1 MGARERTVGQVSLA
15 SFPAAD
21 LAHIHEYAPMSV
33 FRGKHIFLT
42 GATGWFGQWLQFALT
57 ESRISTLAERD
68 FPDTIEPIDFLIHAA
83 PSQTRE
89 TLDFAHR
96 HGCKRALFISSGAVY
111 ARDDAYANAKRRDE
125 AICKAH
131 ALKPVIARCFTF
143 VGPGQKLGA
152 HWAVGNFLADAIAGR
167 TIKVKGDGSAIRSY
181 MHMADLVVA
190 LLAIL
195 ADGEGAHD
203 VGSPEPVSIEDL
215 ALKIGDMAGVAAVI
229 EGKPSEP
236 DYYVPNNTAPVRI
249 GLDDALRR
257 TYAWLKQ

>member
-1 MGARERTVGQVSLA
+1 MN
-15 SFPAAD
+15 FPQAD
-21 LAHIHEYAPMSV
+21 LAHIHANAPMQV
-33 FRGKHIFLT
+33 FRGKHIFIT
-42 GATGWFGQWLQFALT
+42 GATGWFGQWLRFALT
-57 ESRISTLAERD
+57 ESTLSWPLERTL
-68 FPDTIEPIDFLIHAA
+68 PEAIAPIDFLIHAA

-181 MHMADLVVA
+181 MHMADLAVA
-190 LLAIL
+190 LLTLL
-195 ADGEGAHD
+195 AEGEGTHD

-215 ALKIGDMAGVAAVI
+215 AVKVGDLAGVPAII
-229 EGKPSEP
+229 EGNPSGP
-236 DYYVPNNTAPVRI
+236 DYYVPHGVEPVRI

-257 TYAWLKQ
+257 TYAWLKH